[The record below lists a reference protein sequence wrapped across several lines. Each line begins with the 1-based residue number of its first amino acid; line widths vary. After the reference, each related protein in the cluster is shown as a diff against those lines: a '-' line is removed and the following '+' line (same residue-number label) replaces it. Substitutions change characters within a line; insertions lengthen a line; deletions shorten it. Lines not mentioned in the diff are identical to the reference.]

1 MSCVFCRIDS
11 DGLIKVADFGL
22 SKSTYEKLYFRQDKS
37 EDTKLPIKWL
47 AIECMEDAI
56 FSEKSDVV
64 SKKLS
69 YIATCTTANYFFSI
83 IISNQLNLVI
93 ILKCSGHLE

>member
-1 MSCVFCRIDS
+1 MFSCRIDS
-11 DGLIKVADFGL
+11 DGVIKVADFGL

-37 EDTKLPIKWL
+37 EDIKLPIKWL

-64 SKKLS
+64 SEKLS
-69 YIATCTTANYFFSI
+69 Y
-83 IISNQLNLVI
+83 
-93 ILKCSGHLE
+93 

>member
-1 MSCVFCRIDS
+1 MRLTECYNTEWYPVFCRIDS
-11 DGLIKVADFGL
+11 DDVIKVADFGL

-64 SKKLS
+64 SQKHTPLS
-69 YIATCTTANYFFSI
+69 NDIEISFIQYF
-83 IISNQLNLVI
+83 L
-93 ILKCSGHLE
+93 